1 MAFFYPILRTLLYTI
16 DEQNKLLPISFI
28 MCDIDGL
35 KAVNDTYGHGKGNE
49 YITLCHEV
57 MRSSLHAEDYIFR
70 LGGDEFLAIL
80 TNTERQVVQERVKT
94 IESKMKTIKKEYHTS
109 ISLGSATAEK
119 TPIDSAQLI
128 KEADEEM
135 YQKKAQRKIACRRH
149 TPVLQKS
156 LGLQSGIIIPIL
168 SIFPLSTLVLC

>member
-1 MAFFYPILRTLLYTI
+1 MALADFSSGACQMSFSLAATFSLSFFLLVWEPTFWIFILRTLLYTI

-35 KAVNDTYGHGKGNE
+35 KAVNDTYGHDKGNE

-135 YQKKAQRKIACRRH
+135 YQKKAQRKNR
-149 TPVLQKS
+149 L
-156 LGLQSGIIIPIL
+156 
-168 SIFPLSTLVLC
+168 